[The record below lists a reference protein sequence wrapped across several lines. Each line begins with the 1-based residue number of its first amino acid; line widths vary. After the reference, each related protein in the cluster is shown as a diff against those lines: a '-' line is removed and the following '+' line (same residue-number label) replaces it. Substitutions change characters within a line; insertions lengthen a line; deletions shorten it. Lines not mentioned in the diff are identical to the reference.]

1 MKKKILFWTAILLGV
16 VNIFIGIGSVIFAR
30 LNGVDWLTI
39 LADAGWILALS
50 MTAVGVLIAVKRPDN
65 PLGWIFSSIGFFSGL
80 ETFALQF
87 ATFTLV
93 TSPAS
98 LPGGEFMSWL
108 VQTAYFPAILLFVT
122 YAILLYP
129 TGQLPSSR
137 WQIFGWIC
145 AIPLILFLP
154 TAVSLWPARGL
165 VLLLHPERSQPATGL
180 LGAFT
185 QLAYPMMLLCG
196 LICVA
201 SLFIRYRKADLM
213 ERRQIKWVA
222 FSAAIFVFLLLF
234 GLIPPV
240 AAFLA
245 EHKLAYLLINPLTS
259 IALPAAVGMAIL
271 RYRLWEIDILINRTL
286 VYVPLTGIL
295 AGLYGASISLLQR
308 GFVAITGTR
317 SDGAVVL
324 TTLILTSTFTPI
336 KNALQ
341 SLVDRRFKSPT
352 EPLAALKTFD
362 RQIQAVEQVV
372 DRESAARRF
381 LDESVSALQASCG
394 AVFLSHKGRLLE
406 VSTTGDWEAGR
417 ETLTVLIGK
426 EKNHIGTLYLGPR
439 RDGTPYIQAE
449 TTMVAVVAGRLGKV
463 LGLVETA

>member
-1 MKKKILFWTAILLGV
+1 
-16 VNIFIGIGSVIFAR
+16 
-30 LNGVDWLTI
+30 
-39 LADAGWILALS
+39 
-50 MTAVGVLIAVKRPDN
+50 
-65 PLGWIFSSIGFFSGL
+65 
-80 ETFALQF
+80 
-87 ATFTLV
+87 
-93 TSPAS
+93 
-98 LPGGEFMSWL
+98 
-108 VQTAYFPAILLFVT
+108 
-122 YAILLYP
+122 
-129 TGQLPSSR
+129 
-137 WQIFGWIC
+137 
-145 AIPLILFLP
+145 
-154 TAVSLWPARGL
+154 
-165 VLLLHPERSQPATGL
+165 VLLLHPELSQPATGL
-180 LGAFT
+180 LGVFT

-196 LICVA
+196 LACVA

-222 FSAAIFVFLLLF
+222 FAAAIFVFLLLF
-234 GLIPPV
+234 VLIPPV

-245 EHKLAYLLINPLTS
+245 EHKLAYLLINPLIS

-341 SLVDRRFKSPT
+341 SLVDRRFKTPT

-394 AVFLSHKGRLLE
+394 AVFLSHKGRLRE

-417 ETLTVLIGK
+417 ETLSVPIGK
-426 EKNHIGTLYLGPR
+426 DKNYIGTLYLGPR